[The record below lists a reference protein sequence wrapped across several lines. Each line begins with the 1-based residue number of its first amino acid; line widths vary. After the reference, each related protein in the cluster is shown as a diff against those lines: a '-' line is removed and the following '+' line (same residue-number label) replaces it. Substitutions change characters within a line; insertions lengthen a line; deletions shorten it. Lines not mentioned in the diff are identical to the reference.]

1 MGLASNSALTA
12 LQYATAMA
20 LVATTLACWVV
31 LARGCSA
38 VASPAARERPSHKVR
53 VAAARLRVHS
63 DRQARRRTTPRWI
76 VDLAQEGDSGMR

>member
-20 LVATTLACWVV
+20 LAATTLAWWVV
-31 LARGCSA
+31 LARDCSA
-38 VASPAARERPSHKVR
+38 VAPATTGQRPSHKVR

-63 DRQARRRTTPRWI
+63 DRQARRRNTPHWI
-76 VDLAQEGDSGMR
+76 VDLAQEGNSGMR